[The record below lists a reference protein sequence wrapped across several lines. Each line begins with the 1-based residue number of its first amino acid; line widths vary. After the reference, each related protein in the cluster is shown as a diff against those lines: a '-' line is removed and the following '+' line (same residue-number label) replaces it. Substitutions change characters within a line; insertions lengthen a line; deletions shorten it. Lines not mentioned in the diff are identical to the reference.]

1 MKKAYSIAILALLNI
16 ISVQAVNVNE
26 VQSAA
31 VVN

>member
-1 MKKAYSIAILALLNI
+1 MKKASSIAILALLNI